1 MNEREI
7 GELRRRLKPEKTTIT
22 HVRGCYVD
30 EKREI
35 VSQFNQSI
43 SVLSEEEGEKV
54 LALLR
59 KCLSGTQ
66 GKNLVDLSFST
77 NQVADGEAHK
87 LLMSLRDG
95 GLEDEETVAGFYQ
108 KIIDSLVIE
117 GGYLILLAS
126 DAYDVPFKGKD
137 DQVQPEG
144 SETMF
149 RYVLCA
155 ICPVK
160 LAKSALTYYVT
171 AGEFHNRAADW
182 LVGPPQLG
190 FLFPAFDD
198 RATNLYGALL
208 YTRNLAENHSEFVDA
223 VFGATAPMAAADQM
237 EGFQAILGQSLENDC
252 SLETVQAVRGQLCAM
267 IQEHKESKEPEPL
280 TVNKATV
287 KGVLASCGV
296 SEDHVEAF
304 DREYDQV
311 FGPETDISPRNVVD
325 PKRLEVKTPDV
336 TIRVSPER
344 GDLIETR
351 VLGGVKYIMIRADEE
366 VEVNGVSIHIEA

>member
-77 NQVADGEAHK
+77 NQVAGGEAHK

-117 GGYLILLAS
+117 GSYLILLAS

>member
-87 LLMSLRDG
+87 LLLSLRDG

-117 GGYLILLAS
+117 GSYLILLAS

-160 LAKSALTYYVT
+160 LAKPALTYYVT

>member
-77 NQVADGEAHK
+77 NQVAGGEEHK

-182 LVGPPQLG
+182 LVGPG
-190 FLFPAFDD
+190 
-198 RATNLYGALL
+198 
-208 YTRNLAENHSEFVDA
+208 H
-223 VFGATAPMAAADQM
+223 
-237 EGFQAILGQSLENDC
+237 
-252 SLETVQAVRGQLCAM
+252 
-267 IQEHKESKEPEPL
+267 
-280 TVNKATV
+280 
-287 KGVLASCGV
+287 
-296 SEDHVEAF
+296 
-304 DREYDQV
+304 
-311 FGPETDISPRNVVD
+311 
-325 PKRLEVKTPDV
+325 
-336 TIRVSPER
+336 
-344 GDLIETR
+344 
-351 VLGGVKYIMIRADEE
+351 
-366 VEVNGVSIHIEA
+366 

>member
-22 HVRGCYVD
+22 HVRGCYVN

-77 NQVADGEAHK
+77 NQVAGGEEHK

-117 GGYLILLAS
+117 GSYLILLAS

-160 LAKSALTYYVT
+160 LAKPALTYYVT

-351 VLGGVKYIMIRADEE
+351 VLGGVKYIMIRADED

>member
-117 GGYLILLAS
+117 GSYLILLAS

>member
-22 HVRGCYVD
+22 HVRGCYVN

-43 SVLSEEEGEKV
+43 SVLSEEEGEKM

-77 NQVADGEAHK
+77 NQVAGGEAHK

-160 LAKSALTYYVT
+160 LAKPALTYYVT

>member
-22 HVRGCYVD
+22 HVRGCYVN

-117 GGYLILLAS
+117 GSYLILLAS

>member
-22 HVRGCYVD
+22 HVRGCYVN

-59 KCLSGTQ
+59 KCLSGTK

-77 NQVADGEAHK
+77 NQVAGGEEHK

-117 GGYLILLAS
+117 GSYLILLAS

-160 LAKSALTYYVT
+160 LAKPALTYYVT

-237 EGFQAILGQSLENDC
+237 EGFQAILGQSLESDC

-351 VLGGVKYIMIRADEE
+351 VLGGVKYIMIRADED

>member
-22 HVRGCYVD
+22 HVRGCYVN

-77 NQVADGEAHK
+77 NQVAGGEEHK

-117 GGYLILLAS
+117 GSYLILLAS

-160 LAKSALTYYVT
+160 LAKPALTYYVT

-325 PKRLEVKTPDV
+325 PRRLEVKTPDV

-351 VLGGVKYIMIRADEE
+351 VLGGVKYIMIRADED

>member
-117 GGYLILLAS
+117 GSYLILLAS

-160 LAKSALTYYVT
+160 LAKPALTYYVT

>member
-22 HVRGCYVD
+22 HVRGCYVN

-77 NQVADGEAHK
+77 NQVAGGEEHK

-117 GGYLILLAS
+117 GSYLILLAS

-160 LAKSALTYYVT
+160 LAKPALTYYVT

-325 PKRLEVKTPDV
+325 PRRLEVKTPDV

>member
-22 HVRGCYVD
+22 HVRGCYVN

-351 VLGGVKYIMIRADEE
+351 VLGGVKYIMIRAHEE

>member
-22 HVRGCYVD
+22 HVRGCYVN

-77 NQVADGEAHK
+77 NQVAGGEAHK

-160 LAKSALTYYVT
+160 LAKPALTYYVT

-267 IQEHKESKEPEPL
+267 IQEHKESKEPELL

>member
-117 GGYLILLAS
+117 GSYLILLAS

-160 LAKSALTYYVT
+160 LAKPALTYYVT

-351 VLGGVKYIMIRADEE
+351 VLGGVKYIMIRADED

>member
-22 HVRGCYVD
+22 HVRGCYVN

-77 NQVADGEAHK
+77 NQVAGGEEHK

-117 GGYLILLAS
+117 GSYLILLAS

>member
-22 HVRGCYVD
+22 HVRGCYVN

>member
-160 LAKSALTYYVT
+160 LAKPALTYYVT

-351 VLGGVKYIMIRADEE
+351 VLGGVKYIMIRADED

>member
-87 LLMSLRDG
+87 LLLSLRDG

-117 GGYLILLAS
+117 GSYLILLAS

-160 LAKSALTYYVT
+160 LAKPALTYYVT

-252 SLETVQAVRGQLCAM
+252 SLETVQAVRGQLFAM